1 MSLKAI
7 YRIVALAALMLITS
21 LSTARGGDAL
31 SCDNSQDTTF
41 KINFRFDSYAIDPN
55 YRNNKSAFEQLDRT
69 IKGINGERI
78 DSIVITTKAS
88 PEGVLEHNIALARK
102 RANSMRAYM
111 TEKYPELGSRLRVFA
126 EGEAWSELREF
137 IVNDTKLSS
146 NSKARIL
153 AILDNETISV
163 GTRKWR
169 LERDPEYDYIYN
181 RYYPALRN
189 SAIYQIYSNGKQVTP
204 ATIES
209 VAQQEVAEHIAEA
222 TPTKSSQL
230 SDEKPTEVVA
240 EEKPTQEVAE
250 KVADE
255 VAEKVADEVA
265 EKVADEVAEKVADE
279 VAEKVADEVAEKVAD
294 EVAESIVQE
303 QPAEEVAEMPTARI
317 EPIIKR
323 DTMVV
328 ALKSNML
335 YDALTVLNAEVE
347 VPISRHF
354 SVAVEYLFP
363 WWESGNKYCLQLLEL
378 GVEGRYWFRNNV
390 NKVDRLG
397 GHFLGVYGMSAMYD
411 IQKDYNPAHQGEFW
425 SAGLTYGYA
434 MRVGK
439 QKRISLEFALSVGY
453 LTTDYRNYFPADDY
467 SELYIDKLG
476 YGRLRYFGPT
486 KLKVS
491 LVVPFNIGYNKKG
504 GSR

>member
-1 MSLKAI
+1 
-7 YRIVALAALMLITS
+7 MLITS
-21 LSTARGGDAL
+21 LSTARGGEVL
-31 SCDNSQDTTF
+31 SYDNSQDSTF
-41 KINFRFDSYAIDPN
+41 KIDFRFDNYVIDPN

-69 IKGINGERI
+69 IKGLNSKCI
-78 DSIVITTKAS
+78 DSIIITTKAS

-111 TEKYPELGSRLRVFA
+111 NEKYPELGSRLRVCA

-146 NSKARIL
+146 NSKTRIL

-169 LERDPEYDYIYN
+169 LERDPEYDYIYD

-204 ATIES
+204 AAIES
-209 VAQQEVAEHIAEA
+209 VAQQEVAEHIVEA
-222 TPTKSSQL
+222 TPTKSSQFA
-230 SDEKPTEVVA
+230 EKPTEVVA
-240 EEKPTQEVAE
+240 EEKPTQKVVE

-255 VAEKVADEVA
+255 VV
-265 EKVADEVAEKVADE
+265 
-279 VAEKVADEVAEKVAD
+279 
-294 EVAESIVQE
+294 ESIVQE
-303 QPAEEVAEMPTARI
+303 QPTEEVAQMPTAKI
-317 EPIIKR
+317 EPTIKR

-335 YDALTVLNAEVE
+335 YDALTVLNAELE

>member
-69 IKGINGERI
+69 IKGLNGERI

-111 TEKYPELGSRLRVFA
+111 TEKYPELGSRMRVFA

-222 TPTKSSQL
+222 APTKSSQL
-230 SDEKPTEVVA
+230 TEEKPTEVVA
-240 EEKPTQEVAE
+240 EEKPTQEVT
-250 KVADE
+250 
-255 VAEKVADEVA
+255 
-265 EKVADEVAEKVADE
+265 
-279 VAEKVADEVAEKVAD
+279 EKVADEVAEKVAD

-303 QPAEEVAEMPTARI
+303 QPTEEVAEMPTARI

>member
-69 IKGINGERI
+69 IKGLNGERI

-126 EGEAWSELREF
+126 DGEAWSELREF

-230 SDEKPTEVVA
+230 SVEKPTEVVA

-250 KVADE
+250 KEADE

-265 EKVADEVAEKVADE
+265 EKVT
-279 VAEKVADEVAEKVAD
+279 D

-303 QPAEEVAEMPTARI
+303 QPTEEVAEMPTARI

-476 YGRLRYFGPT
+476 YGRMRYFGPT

>member
-69 IKGINGERI
+69 IKGLNGERI

-111 TEKYPELGSRLRVFA
+111 TEKYPELGSRMRVFA

-222 TPTKSSQL
+222 APTKSSQL
-230 SDEKPTEVVA
+230 TEEKPTEVVA
-240 EEKPTQEVAE
+240 EEKPTQEVT
-250 KVADE
+250 
-255 VAEKVADEVA
+255 
-265 EKVADEVAEKVADE
+265 EKVADE

-303 QPAEEVAEMPTARI
+303 QPTEEVAEMPTARI

>member
-69 IKGINGERI
+69 IKGLNGERI

-111 TEKYPELGSRLRVFA
+111 NEKYPELGSRLRVSA

-230 SDEKPTEVVA
+230 SEEKPTEVVA

-250 KVADE
+250 KGADE
-255 VAEKVADEVA
+255 VAEKG
-265 EKVADEVAEKVADE
+265 ADE

-303 QPAEEVAEMPTARI
+303 QPTEEVAEMPTARI

>member
-1 MSLKAI
+1 
-7 YRIVALAALMLITS
+7 MLITS
-21 LSTARGGDAL
+21 LSTARGGEVL
-31 SCDNSQDTTF
+31 SCNNSQDSTF

-69 IKGINGERI
+69 IKGLNGERI

-111 TEKYPELGSRLRVFA
+111 TEKYPELGSRLRVCA

-146 NSKARIL
+146 NSKTRIL

-204 ATIES
+204 AAIES

-222 TPTKSSQL
+222 TPTKSSQVAEKPTEVVA
-230 SDEKPTEVVA
+230 DEKPTEVVA
-240 EEKPTQEVAE
+240 EEKPTQEVAK

-255 VAEKVADEVA
+255 VV
-265 EKVADEVAEKVADE
+265 
-279 VAEKVADEVAEKVAD
+279 EKVADEVAEKVAD

-303 QPAEEVAEMPTARI
+303 QPTEEVAEMPTARI

>member
-69 IKGINGERI
+69 IKGLNGERI

-102 RANSMRAYM
+102 RANSMRTYM

-137 IVNDTKLSS
+137 IANDTKLSS

-222 TPTKSSQL
+222 APTKSSQL
-230 SDEKPTEVVA
+230 SEEKPTEVVADEKPTEVVA

-265 EKVADEVAEKVADE
+265 E
-279 VAEKVADEVAEKVAD
+279 
-294 EVAESIVQE
+294 SIVQE
-303 QPAEEVAEMPTARI
+303 QPTEEVAEMPTARI

-390 NKVDRLG
+390 NKRDRLT

-411 IQKDYNPAHQGEFW
+411 IQRDYNPAHQGEFW

-439 QKRISLEFALSVGY
+439 QKRISLEFSLSVGY

>member
-230 SDEKPTEVVA
+230 SEEKPTEVVTDEKPTEVVA

-265 EKVADEVAEKVADE
+265 E
-279 VAEKVADEVAEKVAD
+279 
-294 EVAESIVQE
+294 SIVQE
-303 QPAEEVAEMPTARI
+303 QPTEEVAEMPTARI

-476 YGRLRYFGPT
+476 YGRMRYFGPT

>member
-1 MSLKAI
+1 M
-7 YRIVALAALMLITS
+7 
-21 LSTARGGDAL
+21 

-69 IKGINGERI
+69 IKGLNGERI

-126 EGEAWSELREF
+126 DGEAWSELREF

-230 SDEKPTEVVA
+230 SVEKPTEVVA

-250 KVADE
+250 KEADE

-265 EKVADEVAEKVADE
+265 EKVT
-279 VAEKVADEVAEKVAD
+279 D

-303 QPAEEVAEMPTARI
+303 QPTEEVAEMPTARI

-476 YGRLRYFGPT
+476 YGRMRYFGPT

>member
-1 MSLKAI
+1 MSFKAI
-7 YRIVALAALMLITS
+7 HRLIILATFVLTTS
-21 LSTARGGDAL
+21 ISVARGGEAL
-31 SCDNSQDTTF
+31 SHGSSKDSLF
-41 KINFRFDSYAIDPN
+41 KISFRFDSSVIDPEYSDN
-55 YRNNKSAFEQLDRT
+55 RRVFDQLDHT
-69 IKGINGERI
+69 LKSLNGRDV
-78 DSIVITTKAS
+78 DSIVIITQAS
-88 PEGVLEHNIALARK
+88 PEGVLEHNNALAR
-102 RANSMRAYM
+102 RRGNSMRRHM
-111 TEKYPELGSRLRVFA
+111 RENYPELIPLLRVYA
-126 EGEAWSELREF
+126 EGESWRQLRQF
-137 IVNDTKLSS
+137 VLNDTIIS
-146 NSKARIL
+146 NEERSRVL
-153 AILDNETISV
+153 RILDNETISDD
-163 GTRKWR
+163 TRKWR
-169 LERDPEYDYIYN
+169 LERDTKYDYIYKT
-181 RYYPALRN
+181 YYPILRN
-189 SAIYQIYSNGKQVTP
+189 SAVYLIYVDGELVKPMSLDTPPAPTMMLRPTALASLNGATRVEEQTPEQI
-204 ATIES
+204 IE
-209 VAQQEVAEHIAEA
+209 
-222 TPTKSSQL
+222 
-230 SDEKPTEVVA
+230 PTE
-240 EEKPTQEVAE
+240 PT
-250 KVADE
+250 
-255 VAEKVADEVA
+255 
-265 EKVADEVAEKVADE
+265 
-279 VAEKVADEVAEKVAD
+279 
-294 EVAESIVQE
+294 
-303 QPAEEVAEMPTARI
+303 T
-317 EPIIKR
+317 KR
-323 DTMVV
+323 DTLLF

-335 YDALTVLNAEVE
+335 YDALTVLNAELE

>member
-21 LSTARGGDAL
+21 LSTARGGEVL
-31 SCDNSQDTTF
+31 SCNNSQDSTF

-69 IKGINGERI
+69 IKGLNGERI

-111 TEKYPELGSRLRVFA
+111 TEKYPELGSRLRVCA

-146 NSKARIL
+146 NSKTRIL

-204 ATIES
+204 AAIES

-222 TPTKSSQL
+222 TPTKSSQVAEKPTEVVA
-230 SDEKPTEVVA
+230 DEKPTEVVA
-240 EEKPTQEVAE
+240 EEKPTQEVAK

-255 VAEKVADEVA
+255 VV
-265 EKVADEVAEKVADE
+265 
-279 VAEKVADEVAEKVAD
+279 EKVADEVAEKVAD

-303 QPAEEVAEMPTARI
+303 QPTEEVAEMPTAKI
-317 EPIIKR
+317 EPTIKR

>member
-1 MSLKAI
+1 
-7 YRIVALAALMLITS
+7 MLTTS
-21 LSTARGGDAL
+21 LSVAKGEEAL
-31 SCDNSQDTTF
+31 SHGSSQDSLF
-41 KINFRFDSYAIDPN
+41 RINYRFDSSVIDPE
-55 YRNNKSAFEQLDRT
+55 YRNNRQALEQFDLTIRSLTTKS
-69 IKGINGERI
+69 I
-78 DSIVITTKAS
+78 DSIVIITQAS
-88 PEGVLEHNIALARK
+88 PEGVLEHNNALAR
-102 RANSMRAYM
+102 RRGDAMRRHM
-111 TEKYPELGSRLRVFA
+111 RTNYPELCSLLRVYD
-126 EGEAWSELREF
+126 EGESWSQLRDF
-137 IVNDTKLSS
+137 VVGDTIISEKERS
-146 NSKARIL
+146 RIL
-153 AILDNETISV
+153 RILDDKTISV

-169 LERDPEYDYIYN
+169 LERDTKYGYIYKT
-181 RYYPALRN
+181 YYPILRN
-189 SAIYQIYSNGKQVTP
+189 SAVYLIYVDGELVKPISLDTP
-204 ATIES
+204 PA
-209 VAQQEVAEHIAEA
+209 
-222 TPTKSSQL
+222 PTMML
-230 SDEKPTEVVA
+230 R
-240 EEKPTQEVAE
+240 
-250 KVADE
+250 
-255 VAEKVADEVA
+255 
-265 EKVADEVAEKVADE
+265 
-279 VAEKVADEVAEKVAD
+279 
-294 EVAESIVQE
+294 
-303 QPAEEVAEMPTARI
+303 PTALASLNGATRV
-317 EPIIKR
+317 EEQTPEQIIKTTESTTKR
-323 DTMVV
+323 DTLLF

-335 YDALTVLNAEVE
+335 YDALTVLNAELE

-363 WWESGNKYCLQLLEL
+363 WWERGNKYCLQLLEL

-390 NKVDRLG
+390 NKRDRLT

>member
-69 IKGINGERI
+69 IKGLNGERI

-111 TEKYPELGSRLRVFA
+111 TEKYPELGSRLRVCA

-146 NSKARIL
+146 NSKTRIL

-169 LERDPEYDYIYN
+169 LERDPEYDYIYD

-222 TPTKSSQL
+222 TPTKSSQFA
-230 SDEKPTEVVA
+230 EKPTEVVA
-240 EEKPTQEVAE
+240 EEKPTQ
-250 KVADE
+250 KVE
-255 VAEKVADEVA
+255 
-265 EKVADEVAEKVADE
+265 
-279 VAEKVADEVAEKVAD
+279 EKVAD

-303 QPAEEVAEMPTARI
+303 QPTEEVAEMPTARI

-335 YDALTVLNAEVE
+335 YDALTVLNTEVE